1 MDSNVTI
8 NIGIQRFDRMREQDV
23 FYIDKTAFIKE
34 WWEKGSDVTL
44 ITRPRRF
51 GKTLNMSMVECFFSR
66 KYADRSD
73 LFESLSIW
81 KEESYRQLQGTFP
94 VIFLSF
100 ANIKAVSYQ
109 KMEYRLSKVIADLY
123 VQNRYLLDGD
133 LLTENEKEYY
143 NRIKPGMN
151 DEVSVD
157 AIQSLASFMHRYYD
171 KDVIIILD
179 EYDTPMQEA
188 WLYGYWEEAAI
199 FFSSLMNSTF
209 KTNPYLHKGLITGIT
224 RIAKESIFTGMNN
237 PDIVTTT
244 SDKYAT
250 AFGFTEQEVFAALDV
265 MGLGEEKGKVKRWY
279 DGFTFGRHTDIYNP
293 WSIAS
298 FIDKGGK
305 YDSYW
310 ADTSSNDLVNSL
322 VQRGVS
328 DIKEAVEDLLQGKSI
343 VAEIN
348 ERIVFNQ
355 LKGSVNA
362 VWSLLLATGYLR
374 VQKYES
380 VGERERKIDTLTLT
394 NIEVLNMFEDMV
406 KGWFKDNNEIP
417 YNNFVKALLIN
428 DVDSMNEFM
437 NDIAFHTLSNFDVA
451 KSASSKDAPER
462 FYHGFVLG
470 LMVEL
475 DGRFEIR
482 SNRES
487 GFGRYDIML
496 IPLDQ
501 EKDCAYIIEF
511 KVHKP
516 LREKSLNE
524 TVANALSQI
533 EEMQYEADL
542 IAKGFVP
549 ERIRKY
555 GFAFQGKTC
564 LIGMNTGARKG
575 V

>member
-1 MDSNVTI
+1 MDSNTLV
-8 NIGIQRFDRMREQDV
+8 NIGIQRFDRLIEENK
-23 FYIDKTAFIKE
+23 FYIDKTEFIKE
-34 WWEKGSDVTL
+34 WWEKGSDVTV
-44 ITRPRRF
+44 IVRPRRF
-51 GKTLNMSMVECFFSR
+51 GKTLNMSMIECFFST
-66 KYADRSD
+66 KYANRSD
-73 LFESLSIW
+73 LFEGFSIW
-81 KEESYRQLQGTFP
+81 KKETYRQLQGTFP

-100 ANIKAVSYQ
+100 ANIKAATYQ
-109 KMEYRLSKVIADLY
+109 KMEYRLSKAIADLY
-123 VQNRYLLDGD
+123 AQNIYLLKGN
-133 LLTENEKEYY
+133 LLTDNEKEYY
-143 NRIKPGMN
+143 KGIKPGMN
-151 DEVSVD
+151 DEVVVD
-157 AIQSLASFMHRYYD
+157 AIHSMSAFMQRYYS

-199 FFSSLMNSTF
+199 FFSNLFNSTF
-209 KTNPYLHKGLITGIT
+209 KTNPYLRKGLITGIT

-250 AFGFTEQEVFAALDV
+250 AFGFTEEEVFAALDN
-265 MGLGEEKGKVKRWY
+265 MGLKVEKAKVKKWY
-279 DGFTFGRHTDIYNP
+279 DGFTFGRHADIYNP

-310 ADTSSNDLVNSL
+310 TDTSSNDLVNSL
-322 VQRGVS
+322 IQQGVS

-343 VAEIN
+343 VAELD
-348 ERIVFNQ
+348 EKIVFNQ
-355 LKGSVNA
+355 LKGSANA

-374 VQKYES
+374 VLKCES
-380 VGERERKIDTLTLT
+380 VGEREKKVYTLSLT
-394 NIEVLNMFEDMV
+394 NMEVLNMFEEMV
-406 KGWFKDNNEIP
+406 KGWFKDNTKIP
-417 YNNFVKALLIN
+417 YNNFVKALLLN

-437 NDIAFHTLSNFDVA
+437 NDIAFHTISNFDIA

-470 LMVEL
+470 LIVEL

-496 IPLDQ
+496 IPFDR

-516 LREKSLNE
+516 LKEKNLEE

-533 EEMQYEADL
+533 EEKQYEAEL
-542 IAKGFVP
+542 LAKSFAP
-549 ERIRKY
+549 EQIRKY
-555 GFAFQGKTC
+555 GFAFQGKEC
-564 LIGMNTGARKG
+564 LIG
-575 V
+575 